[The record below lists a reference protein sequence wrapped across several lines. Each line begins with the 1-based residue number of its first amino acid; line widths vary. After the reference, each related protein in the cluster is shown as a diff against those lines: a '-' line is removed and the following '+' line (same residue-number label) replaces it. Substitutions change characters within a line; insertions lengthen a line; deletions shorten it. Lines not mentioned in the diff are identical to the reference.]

1 VTTARVKV
9 PAAYLDHHRAHP
21 TDGIPAPLA
30 ALLDGAQL
38 TGRDGNQ
45 YAPLDV
51 PTEHLPALAD
61 LTDRQ
66 FRTWGDRAMHGPAED
81 RPTLRLAARAAYLT
95 NRQAARALSA

>member
-1 VTTARVKV
+1 VTTSRIKV

-21 TDGIPAPLA
+21 TDGTPAPLA

-38 TGRDGNQ
+38 TGRTGNQ

-51 PTEHLPALAD
+51 PTEHLPALAE
-61 LTDRQ
+61 LTDTQ
-66 FRTWGDRAMHGPAED
+66 FRTWGERAQHGPTED
-81 RPTLRLAARAAYLT
+81 RPALRLATRAAYLT